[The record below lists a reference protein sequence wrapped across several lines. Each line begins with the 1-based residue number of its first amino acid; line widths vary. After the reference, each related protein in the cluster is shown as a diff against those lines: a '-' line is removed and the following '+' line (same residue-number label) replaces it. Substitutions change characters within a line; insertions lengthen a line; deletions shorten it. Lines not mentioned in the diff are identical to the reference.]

1 MQIYELTKLRKY
13 ITRNVACLIYK
24 QTILPVVEYA
34 DKIDRLRT
42 LQDKAIR
49 TIANKEHPCLD
60 IVALSTHY
68 RIAPL
73 QERRADHPSLILY
86 RLSKDDRYIEK
97 RRPEIHLRNRNK
109 IKFKTHKR
117 VYEKYL
123 KSPHPRGIKM
133 WDRIPESVQRST
145 TKVQFKKEIQPY
157 IADMLR
163 PILR

>member
-1 MQIYELTKLRKY
+1 MRIYQLTNLRKY
-13 ITRNVACLIYK
+13 ITRNVACLIYNM
-24 QTILPVVEYA
+24 QYYQWWNML
-34 DKIDRLRT
+34 
-42 LQDKAIR
+42 IR
-49 TIANKEHPCLD
+49 WWNPGQLIGLIGCEHCKTCLD

-68 RIAPL
+68 RIAPF
-73 QERRADHPSLILY
+73 QERRAEHLSLIMY

-97 RRPEIHLRNRNK
+97 SRPEIPLRNRNK

-145 TKVQFKKEIQPY
+145 TKVKFKKKIKPY